1 MLTELQRKTEDTSH
15 EQRVENEPTE
25 QDKYKNDDFL
35 EHQSQLLQ
43 RNNKTESQIEREY
56 KERLHSPISMAEI
69 QTEGI
74 KRNQNVEMEVVV
86 KKQGLSE
93 QYKLELEN
101 QTLVHV
107 HMFFTL
113 FKNLYLFYLNKN
125 PHLTDDI

>member
-1 MLTELQRKTEDTSH
+1 MWTELQRKTEDTSH

-43 RNNKTESQIEREY
+43 RNNKTESQYEREC
-56 KERLHSPISMAEI
+56 KERLHSPMSMAENR
-69 QTEGI
+69 TEGI

-107 HMFFTL
+107 LMFFTL
-113 FKNLYLFYLNKN
+113 FKNLLSLLLKQKSTSY
-125 PHLTDDI
+125 

>member
-1 MLTELQRKTEDTSH
+1 M
-15 EQRVENEPTE
+15 ENEPTE

-43 RNNKTESQIEREY
+43 RNNKVESRDEREC
-56 KERLHSPISMAEI
+56 KERLHSPMSMTEI

-107 HMFFTL
+107 LMFFTL
-113 FKNLYLFYLNKN
+113 FKNLLSL
-125 PHLTDDI
+125 LL